1 MAMYF
6 IENAHMLY
14 ENDNVKTLRLVA
26 SVNNG
31 LSVTQF
37 NAGFQDCLRRIV
49 KGTSGSKPLVKGPSV
64 KGTGPLVKGNL
75 DYKQVIIDCI
85 GSNQSIMLGQPI
97 ETELNSYCL
106 INWTNKTEVPS
117 ESAFILV

>member
-1 MAMYF
+1 
-6 IENAHMLY
+6 
-14 ENDNVKTLRLVA
+14 
-26 SVNNG
+26 
-31 LSVTQF
+31 
-37 NAGFQDCLRRIV
+37 LRRII
-49 KGTSGSKPLVKGPSV
+49 KGTGSLK
-64 KGTGPLVKGNL
+64 GPLVKGNL

-106 INWTNKTEVPS
+106 INWTNKTEVQS